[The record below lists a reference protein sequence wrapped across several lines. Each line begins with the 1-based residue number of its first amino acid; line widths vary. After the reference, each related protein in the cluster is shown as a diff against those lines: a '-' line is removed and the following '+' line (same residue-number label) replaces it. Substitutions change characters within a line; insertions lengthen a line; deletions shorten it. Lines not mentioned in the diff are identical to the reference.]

1 MIRALWLGAAAVL
14 LAVSVTGAAA
24 LSRRAP
30 RAHAGPATT
39 ALAVV
44 PFQRDLVAIDGALEE
59 PAWRGDVLRSG
70 PFLRDDGAPA
80 APHTEARLGWSGARL
95 FVALYAADIDVESA
109 DRMRV
114 EVGSTSR
121 AVAFE
126 VAPRGGPEPPA
137 GVMIA
142 SEADEATVDDP
153 RDRDEEWT
161 AEAAIDLAALGLR
174 GAPGERVTV
183 RMTRC
188 ERAAGAER
196 RCTSWRPAGGGV
208 TLGGS

>member
-1 MIRALWLGAAAVL
+1 MTRARWLGAGAVL
-14 LAVSVTGAAA
+14 LAAIVTGAGV
-24 LSRRAP
+24 LSGRAP
-30 RAHAGPATT
+30 RAQAGPATT
-39 ALAVV
+39 DLAIA

-59 PAWRGDVLRSG
+59 PAWRGEVLRSG
-70 PFLRDDGAPA
+70 AFLRDDGAPA
-80 APHTEARLGWSGARL
+80 APHTEARLGWRGARL

-114 EVGSTSR
+114 EVATPSR
-121 AVAFE
+121 AIAFE

-137 GVMIA
+137 GVTIA

-174 GAPGERVTV
+174 GAPGERVSI
-183 RMTRC
+183 RLTRC
-188 ERAAGAER
+188 DRAADAER
-196 RCTSWRPAGGGV
+196 RCTSWRPAGGGI